1 DDAEAPGARLSP
13 QGKDVDEGPLLR
25 PLMLSYTIP
34 EEQQHRRVRVR
45 LEGSPWSSPFAL
57 DQGGSNHVL
66 EVSGRPR
73 ESATVAAAA
82 EAAAPAGLVS
92 KQKQKQKQKQKH
104 QQHAPKLDQVQE
116 QGLGWGAARRRR
128 RREDAARQ
136 AFAVGVSIKAAPA
149 PFDRTKVVALA
160 PRYVIVNATG
170 RSIQVQQAGLPAGVE
185 PLTVGSDGQA
195 EFHWPQAGASS
206 GWFGGTAAVGA
217 KNRRMV
223 LRFCGGS
230 GDGEG

>member
-1 DDAEAPGARLSP
+1 GARLSP
-13 QGKDVDEGPLLR
+13 QGQDVDEGPLLR

-73 ESATVAAAA
+73 ESSATAAAA
-82 EAAAPAGLVS
+82 VEAAAPAGLVS
-92 KQKQKQKQKQKH
+92 KQKHQHEHQH
-104 QQHAPKLDQVQE
+104 QQHAPKLDQAPE
-116 QGLGWGAARRRR
+116 HGLGWGAARRRR

-170 RSIQVQQAGLPAGVE
+170 RS
-185 PLTVGSDGQA
+185 
-195 EFHWPQAGASS
+195 
-206 GWFGGTAAVGA
+206 
-217 KNRRMV
+217 
-223 LRFCGGS
+223 
-230 GDGEG
+230 